1 MEAEGEG
8 KFTRRQIYEYI
19 KDGKY
24 GQVENAET
32 ETEVVPCLHIQA
44 TRVAETK
51 TIRTCSGNWAWLF
64 HATSFLSHRTHGTTA
79 AATIA
84 YKRLAS
90 LLADKRKQDY
100 SKTISWLRCSISF
113 SLVKSAVMCLRGARS
128 SFHQPV
134 RQAHCEVPLDVAI
147 SEGHVPS
154 QQTMNSLFS
163 VWHSDFFFFSLLLL
177 VCILFLWH
185 SR

>member
-1 MEAEGEG
+1 MA
-8 KFTRRQIYEYI
+8 
-19 KDGKY
+19 
-24 GQVENAET
+24 
-32 ETEVVPCLHIQA
+32 P
-44 TRVAETK
+44 
-51 TIRTCSGNWAWLF
+51 
-64 HATSFLSHRTHGTTA
+64 

-100 SKTISWLRCSISF
+100 SKTINWLRCSISF

-154 QQTMNSLFS
+154 QQTMNFLFS
-163 VWHSDFFFFSLLLL
+163 VWHSDFFFSPCFCWFASYFYDIADSDLFTHVFTHLFTRGLSSQRREQFTRARSAL
-177 VCILFLWH
+177 VL
-185 SR
+185 